1 MTLTLTLTPDKTA
14 RLQEQARQAGLP
26 LEDYVQ
32 QVLEQNTLSA
42 APPTKQTAE
51 IWAEKAARFRQWADS
66 QDRTIPPI
74 PMEALDREHL
84 YEERG

>member
-1 MTLTLTLTPDKTA
+1 MTLTLNLTPDKTA

-42 APPTKQTAE
+42 APPTEHTAE
-51 IWAEKAARFRQWADS
+51 SWAERTKRFFQWADS
-66 QDRTIPPI
+66 QDRTIPVI

>member
-1 MTLTLTLTPDKTA
+1 MTLTLNLTPDKTA

-32 QVLEQNTLSA
+32 QVLEQNTLPA
-42 APPTKQTAE
+42 APPVEQSTETGP
-51 IWAEKAARFRQWADS
+51 EKAARFLRWADS
-66 QDRTIPPI
+66 HDRTKPAI

-84 YEERG
+84 YKERG

>member
-1 MTLTLTLTPDKTA
+1 MTLTLNLTPDKTA

-32 QVLEQNTLSA
+32 QVLEQTTLPA
-42 APPTKQTAE
+42 APPTEHTAE
-51 IWAEKAARFRQWADS
+51 IWAEKAARFRRWADS
-66 QDRTIPPI
+66 QDRTIPVI